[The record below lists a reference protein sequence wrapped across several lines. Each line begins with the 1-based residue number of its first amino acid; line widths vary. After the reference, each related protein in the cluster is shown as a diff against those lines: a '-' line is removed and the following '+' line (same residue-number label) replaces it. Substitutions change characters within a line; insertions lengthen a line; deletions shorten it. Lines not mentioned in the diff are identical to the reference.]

1 MNTESQGK
9 FVAASEWVK
18 RLPRA
23 QRLRAPLAQ
32 LAAHHCAFVAPNWA
46 KDRAVK
52 GVLGC
57 VLSRM
62 SGVKVKR
69 KPTLRDR
76 QTVEAIRD

>member
-32 LAAHHCAFVAPNWA
+32 LAAHHCAFVAPDWA

-52 GVLGC
+52 GMLGC
-57 VLSRM
+57 VLSKM
-62 SGVKVKR
+62 QPKR

-76 QTVEAIRD
+76 QTMKAIRD